1 MLPML
6 RVVLTRAGMPGACRV
21 KSVKRVEVN
30 ERGCLCLAPS
40 VRSSAAAENEAC
52 RVQSE
57 VNKACRG

>member
-6 RVVLTRAGMPGACRV
+6 RAVLTRAGMPGACRV

-30 ERGCLCLAPS
+30 ERGCLAPS